1 MEAWRQSQRIKRET
15 VALMEMPIASF
26 AALTANINRNSEKR
40 SEPFTLNDF
49 LIFKDHDNSDKGKL
63 TTVTSAAMQDLRR
76 RRLLPEFM
84 LAAWPEVLKSAKP
97 GVKPPEC
104 KALRSA
110 CENVWLINPSKEPGG
125 IRCGLVGVHGVVRGR
140 IKVQDPDRLMI
151 WHEVVVPPRDAAGWI
166 AHDLCLQVV

>member
-15 VALMEMPIASF
+15 VALLEMPIASL

-49 LIFKDHDNSDKGKL
+49 LIFKDHDANDKGKL
-63 TTVTSAAMQDLRR
+63 TAATSAAVQDLRR

-97 GVKPPEC
+97 GVGPPEC
-104 KALRSA
+104 IALRSA
-110 CENVWLINPSKEPGG
+110 CESVWLINPIRESGG
-125 IRCGLVGVHGVVRGR
+125 IRCGLVGVHGVVRGP
-140 IKVQDPDRLMI
+140 IKVQDPDRLLI
-151 WHEVVVPPRDAAGWI
+151 WHTVVLPARDAAGWI
-166 AHDLCLQVV
+166 AHDLFLPMV